1 MYGYEYSTTDWVF
14 VSLFSL
20 IAFALG
26 LLFGMLVM
34 TAYEGGKRSVVGAY
48 ITVVAFFSV
57 VLLSIAWGL
66 WDNGPFLMMPLGALL
81 GVLITATSCLLSASK
96 DVQEELALAGEISA
110 DADRL
115 FALLDNDKDGVIS
128 RRDID
133 AAGPLAERQ
142 GVSVRILRHMSAS
155 MSSIGHEVESG
166 VYVASLIDL
175 SSLEAR
181 RRDRFKAWL

>member
-1 MYGYEYSTTDWVF
+1 MYHEYSTADWVF

-26 LLFGMLVM
+26 LLFGMLV
-34 TAYEGGKRSVVGAY
+34 TAAYEGGKRSVIGAY
-48 ITVVAFFSV
+48 ITVVTFFSA
-57 VLLSIAWGL
+57 VLISIAWGL
-66 WDNGPFLMMPLGALL
+66 WDDGPFLLMPLGALL
-81 GVLITATSCLLSASK
+81 GVLITATVCLVSAGK
-96 DVQEELALAGEISA
+96 EVQEELALAGEISA

-142 GVSVRILRHMSAS
+142 GVSLRIVRHMRGS